1 MGLCESANN
10 NIHSSAKKNKIK
22 SLKKQS
28 SSNNNK
34 KNLYCSP
41 IGTSNYLNNK
51 NMSLSQTQITLGNQS
66 YIQKPKPKPYVY
78 QNNTN
83 SISYI
88 GINGNS
94 FAKENSKLNSNSL
107 SISNSY
113 GELIIDNQIN
123 PEMKEN
129 KEFKEF
135 FDSNYKD
142 IIALNN
148 DKNINAEEEEEVNKG
163 SKKNLNLYHQF
174 KKNKSKK

>member
-1 MGLCESANN
+1 MGLCESTNN
-10 NIHSSAKKNKIK
+10 NNHSSAKKNKIK
-22 SLKKQS
+22 SLKEQS
-28 SSNNNK
+28 TSNNTK

-41 IGTSNYLNNK
+41 IGTSDYLNNK

-66 YIQKPKPKPYVY
+66 YIHKPKPKPYVY
-78 QNNTN
+78 QNNNTN

-94 FAKENSKLNSNSL
+94 FAKGNSKLNSNSL

-123 PEMKEN
+123 PEMKGN
-129 KEFKEF
+129 QEFKEF

-142 IIALNN
+142 IIASNN
-148 DKNINAEEEEEVNKG
+148 DNNINAEEEEVNKG

>member
-1 MGLCESANN
+1 MGLCESTNN
-10 NIHSSAKKNKIK
+10 NNHSSAKKNKIK
-22 SLKKQS
+22 SFKKQS
-28 SSNNNK
+28 TSNNTK

-41 IGTSNYLNNK
+41 IGTSDYLNNK

-66 YIQKPKPKPYVY
+66 YIKKPKPKPYVY
-78 QNNTN
+78 QNNNTN

-94 FAKENSKLNSNSL
+94 FAKGNSKLNSNSL

-129 KEFKEF
+129 QEFKEF

-142 IIALNN
+142 IIASNN
-148 DKNINAEEEEEVNKG
+148 DNNINAEEEEVNKG